1 MIRRRLA
8 TLAVGLVMLA
18 APSVV
23 SAHSP
28 GGADSTAGG
37 AAPAQAVP
45 LGGQY
50 SPQAWVQIKAQ
61 LNSSSL
67 AHEVTVAGG
76 VRTLTYTL
84 PSGSKLVLEEPVGPG
99 VVTPQW
105 SVGGCG
111 FLRVCVWLNRGDQMI
126 VMAGSFT
133 TLGILICAAVPLIE
147 CAIVAGALAAA
158 ATALQQRGYI
168 CSHYMVVELAF
179 SPGTLRGCY

>member
-1 MIRRRLA
+1 M
-8 TLAVGLVMLA
+8 
-18 APSVV
+18 
-23 SAHSP
+23 
-28 GGADSTAGG
+28 
-37 AAPAQAVP
+37 P

-50 SPQAWVQIKAQ
+50 GPQAWAQIKAQ

-84 PSGSKLVLEEPVGPG
+84 PSGSKLVLQEPAGPN

-111 FLRVCVWLNRGDQMI
+111 FLRACVWLNRGDQMI
-126 VMAGSFT
+126 VRAGSFT
-133 TLGILICAAVPLIE
+133 ALGILICAAVPAIG
-147 CAIVAGALAAA
+147 CAVVAGALAAA
-158 ATALQQRGYI
+158 AVALQQRGYI
-168 CSHYMVVELAF
+168 CPNYMVVELAF

>member
-18 APSVV
+18 APSAV

-28 GGADSTAGG
+28 GAGDSPAVG
-37 AAPAQAVP
+37 AAPASAVP

-50 SPQAWVQIKAQ
+50 SPQAWAQIKAQ

-67 AHEVTVAGG
+67 AHKVTVADG
-76 VRTLTYTL
+76 VRTFTYTL
-84 PSGSKLVLEEPVGPG
+84 PSGSKLVLEEPVGPN

-111 FLRVCVWLNRGDQMI
+111 FLRVCVWLNRGDQLI
-126 VMAGSFT
+126 VMAGVFGV
-133 TLGILICAAVPLIE
+133 LAAAICFAVPVIG
-147 CAIVAGALAAA
+147 CIVVAGALAAA
-158 ATALQQRGYI
+158 NQALNNRGYI
-168 CSHYMVVELAF
+168 CPNYMVVELAF
-179 SPGTLRGCY
+179 SPGTIRGCY